1 LGALVVTPSIVLVR
15 LENGLLIP
23 HTLEEYARLMKGVDM
38 EAALILGKP
47 SGGGTY
53 VPPCVER

>member
-1 LGALVVTPSIVLVR
+1 MTPSIVLVR